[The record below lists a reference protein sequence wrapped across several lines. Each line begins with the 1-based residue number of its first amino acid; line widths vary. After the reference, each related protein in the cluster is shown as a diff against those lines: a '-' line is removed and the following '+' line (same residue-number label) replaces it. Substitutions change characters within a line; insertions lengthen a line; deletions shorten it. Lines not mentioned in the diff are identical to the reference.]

1 MGTIS
6 KGQKTVASEVQFF
19 RYLDISL
26 ADFDGTDKASMA
38 AGMLDPDGYNHWGEG
53 FYVMPGASGDLEVL
67 SYTDW
72 VRNEKVVNDALRQ
85 ILPACAAGIFHPVR
99 VVKVYA
105 AGSAA
110 TEVAIGN

>member
-19 RYLDISL
+19 RYLDLSI
-26 ADFDGTDKASMA
+26 ADFDGTDTASMA
-38 AGMLDPDGYNHWGEG
+38 AGMLDPDGYNRWAQG
-53 FYVMPGASGDLEVL
+53 FYVMPGANGDLEVL
-67 SYTDW
+67 SYIDW
-72 VRNEKVVNDALRQ
+72 MESDKVVNDALKQ

-99 VVKVYA
+99 VVKVYF

-110 TEVAIGN
+110 AEVAIGI